1 MITVFERHRADL
13 RTLSDAGTLMLS
25 DLHLRLLAQDGK
37 LGDPSAE
44 KVARRIK
51 GTFERRYQT
60 WFSEAA
66 ALIRQLLPERHAEFV
81 ELYQSDNGNGAT
93 TVANYCIR
101 DWLRGV
107 RISTGRQTRQ
117 DDEDLHDLATVSNR
131 FTLQLA
137 ILRATSR
144 RFESGLFDI
153 WRSVQS
159 DVLSSELQ
167 TARSLAER
175 GFPRAA
181 GAVAGIVLVKHL
193 GELAQS
199 HDVEVP
205 EACAEIATLGDVL
218 KKEKV
223 IDMKAWQ
230 EVRRLGDIRRLC
242 DHVRER
248 DPTAEE
254 VEELISGVERITRTV
269 R

>member
-1 MITVFERHRADL
+1 MTTVFERHRADL
-13 RTLSDAGTLMLS
+13 QTLSDTGTLMLS

-37 LGDPSAE
+37 LSDPSSE
-44 KVARRIK
+44 KVASRIK
-51 GTFERRYQT
+51 GTFERRYQA

-81 ELYQSDNGNGAT
+81 ELYRSEGGDPVT
-93 TVANYCIR
+93 TVASYCIR

-107 RISTGRQTRQ
+107 RISAGRHTRREE
-117 DDEDLHDLATVSNR
+117 DDLHNLATVSNR

-159 DVLSSELQ
+159 DMLSSELR
-167 TARSLAER
+167 TARALAEH

-181 GAVAGIVLVKHL
+181 GAVAGVVLVKHL

-205 EACAEIATLGDVL
+205 AACAEISTLGDAL
-218 KKEKV
+218 KKEEV

-230 EVRRLGDIRRLC
+230 DVRRLGDIRRLC

>member
-1 MITVFERHRADL
+1 MTSVFERHRADL
-13 RTLSDAGTLMLS
+13 QTLSDSGTLMLS

-37 LGDPSAE
+37 LSDPSSE
-44 KVARRIK
+44 KVARRIR
-51 GTFERRYQT
+51 GTFERRYQA

-81 ELYQSDNGNGAT
+81 ELYHSDNGSGVT

-107 RISTGRQTRQ
+107 RISTRRDARQ
-117 DDEDLHDLATVSNR
+117 DGDLHDLATVSNR

-137 ILRATSR
+137 ILRAASR

-181 GAVAGIVLVKHL
+181 GAVAGVVLVKHL

-199 HDVEVP
+199 HDVDVP
-205 EACAEIATLGDVL
+205 EACAEIETLGDVL
-218 KKEKV
+218 KKENV
-223 IDMKAWQ
+223 IDMRAWQ
-230 EVRRLGDIRRLC
+230 DVRRLGDIRRLC

-248 DPTAEE
+248 DPTAAE